1 MIFRS
6 LFAAIFLLL
15 AGSAAFGQASNSNP
29 LSDPRVRQALRYAID
44 MDAITKSS
52 LLPMAVPANSL
63 TPNGERK
70 ASGLN
75 DYAYSPDKAKQLL
88 KEANWPSSY
97 VIDVGYY
104 YTDQQTVDLMTA
116 VQHYWDQVGV
126 KSKFRL
132 ITGDLNSLLWTPPKD
147 PVKGPSAVDWD
158 ILYGATAALA
168 LNEYYNKYLGGAPGN
183 SHTPNDPQLDALI
196 NATNATVDPAKQKAA
211 FFELQK
217 YENKV
222 LPAIPLY
229 YQPLFLFS
237 SKKLNRTG
245 DANSNAQYNY
255 DWNLDNWTNAPTN
268 GKQVLRTNT
277 GPVQFFEQVWFNPG
291 VYIGSKVLFDRLIIA
306 DANLVPAK
314 GGLASSYTVAPDG
327 LSITFKLR
335 PGLKWHDGKPITV
348 DDIKWSI
355 EYALKVPAIHAV
367 FASTFSKIAG
377 AADYRAGKTKELAG
391 VSVKGDT
398 ITVAFAQVD
407 PNVALTFSQFAPL
420 PKAYFAETD
429 PAKFQQNP
437 YWQKPIG
444 SGPYMV
450 KDVKMNDYA
459 VFVPFK
465 DYWAGVAKIDEIQ
478 AYPSGENDANLVVN
492 ASAGKIDYGYTKASL
507 DAMALQKIPELAVT
521 PINVFYTR
529 VLFVNKF
536 PKK

>member
-237 SKKLNRTG
+237 S
-245 DANSNAQYNY
+245 
-255 DWNLDNWTNAPTN
+255 
-268 GKQVLRTNT
+268 
-277 GPVQFFEQVWFNPG
+277 
-291 VYIGSKVLFDRLIIA
+291 
-306 DANLVPAK
+306 
-314 GGLASSYTVAPDG
+314 
-327 LSITFKLR
+327 
-335 PGLKWHDGKPITV
+335 
-348 DDIKWSI
+348 
-355 EYALKVPAIHAV
+355 
-367 FASTFSKIAG
+367 
-377 AADYRAGKTKELAG
+377 
-391 VSVKGDT
+391 
-398 ITVAFAQVD
+398 
-407 PNVALTFSQFAPL
+407 
-420 PKAYFAETD
+420 
-429 PAKFQQNP
+429 
-437 YWQKPIG
+437 
-444 SGPYMV
+444 
-450 KDVKMNDYA
+450 
-459 VFVPFK
+459 
-465 DYWAGVAKIDEIQ
+465 
-478 AYPSGENDANLVVN
+478 
-492 ASAGKIDYGYTKASL
+492 
-507 DAMALQKIPELAVT
+507 
-521 PINVFYTR
+521 
-529 VLFVNKF
+529 
-536 PKK
+536 